1 MPNSKYKK
9 LLQVIVLLLA
19 VAFAVYRFGF
29 GGHRDGGGNGDGV
42 GESDCNWTE
51 RVPVEEL
58 VYVSHARCR
67 MACRDIDAQL
77 VEQVYLHGEVNC
89 KKSSVKDGKHRY
101 ALEQDDNQG
110 DRIRIIVEDDD
121 GKHVIVTV
129 IRLDRDDKCT
139 CS

>member
-9 LLQVIVLLLA
+9 LLQAIVLLLA

-29 GGHRDGGGNGDGV
+29 GGPRSGGGGSDGV
-42 GESDCNWTE
+42 SDGDCNWTE
-51 RVPVEEL
+51 RVPVAEL
-58 VYVSHARCR
+58 VYVAHARCR

-89 KKSSVKDGKHRY
+89 KKSSVKGGKHRY
-101 ALEQDDNQG
+101 ALEQEDKQG
-110 DRIRIIVEDDD
+110 DRIRIIVEDDE

-129 IRLDRDDKCT
+129 IRLDRDDKCI